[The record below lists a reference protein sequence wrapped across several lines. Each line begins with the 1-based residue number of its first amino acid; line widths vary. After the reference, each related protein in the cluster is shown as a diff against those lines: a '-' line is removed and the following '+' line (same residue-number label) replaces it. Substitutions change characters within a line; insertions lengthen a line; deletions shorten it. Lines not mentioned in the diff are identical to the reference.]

1 MLAVARRQIERSFAR
16 SEVQVELEA
25 TQGACTGVLEV
36 GGPGKVAVH
45 ARQLLQELFNW
56 GACSPIVRIGSP
68 NA

>member
-1 MLAVARRQIERSFAR
+1 VLAVARRQIERSFAR

-45 ARQLLQELFNW
+45 ARQLLQEL
-56 GACSPIVRIGSP
+56 SKRL
-68 NA
+68 